1 MRSRYQPILALALVD
16 REATLVVGGDPL
28 AGRQVDRGEAQRQA
42 LVTVDGAGLAE
53 GTVAELQAF
62 AADVQRAL
70 ATAGAPVMTPAAGV
84 CAPFQI
90 RLEVRI
96 EATLSLSP

>member
-1 MRSRYQPILALALVD
+1 MSSVPW
-16 REATLVVGGDPL
+16 PL
-28 AGRQVDRGEAQRQA
+28 PAP
-42 LVTVDGAGLAE
+42 
-53 GTVAELQAF
+53 
-62 AADVQRAL
+62 
-70 ATAGAPVMTPAAGV
+70 PVMTPAAGV